1 MSTNSTTAP
10 PPGHGTGQ
18 SRPRPAHP
26 AAIVQVLEARS
37 FTEGEPRIVL
47 IRAEPHWNGPRRLPL
62 GGGRS
67 AHITTAVSPLAVLDT
82 LVAWDR
88 TDPGERDVLAVL
100 TDVEDADLGPG
111 LLARV
116 YRNRVYPI
124 EPWAVV
130 RRLFGAVDLDPRL
143 TAEGWAAEALIDAA
157 GQESWPKTPGTVLS
171 RDTALS
177 RLAAGRLSTTAHRLD
192 PDRLDLHAL
201 MAWSLAPGAVE
212 RVASLRDQERRG
224 LAAWLA
230 DPDRVGL
237 RSHQA
242 LTALFALFEAGNGAD
257 AVPMGLV
264 CAALWGGKAPM
275 GVDRARGRAEL
286 KFGGR
291 RLDDDTFAAFGAET
305 EDYVRVLLTARS
317 AHVSEDEPMLPGPDP
332 RALMARADVLIRDM
346 GAEDAAA
353 ASDLLETGLQARYGA
368 VARTLT
374 ACVPTDPGKSP
385 AERRVRDLTHA
396 VERLSRH
403 ELSRLA
409 SHRTTM
415 TRIRMAQRLVHWL
428 AQPPATKFT
437 TVAEAVQQHIA
448 TYGWVDLAH
457 GWITDGDHAHPELP
471 GALATLSTAVRARRH
486 ALDEAFATCLTEE
499 TRSGAAPRDALVVE
513 DFARRVLAPIVKPSR
528 TSSAGSPP
536 LLLVVLD
543 GASAAVAAALAEQLR
558 TRSWAEYDP
567 VADTAGDRQRRGML
581 AALPTITRASRG
593 SLFAGE
599 LTEIDQQEE
608 RRRFAA
614 HRFWGGAKVQL
625 FHKADLRGD
634 AGHALGGELAE
645 ALADPDTH
653 VAVVVNTVD
662 DRLGEDRA
670 MSHWQLNELLGMEHL
685 LTQARTTGRALV
697 ITADHGHVLDHGTDK
712 ENVPDALSAR
722 HRRGTTPAAR
732 GETVLT
738 GRRVVAEGQRITA
751 LWDTGLRY
759 GNRQA
764 GYHGGVALAEAAIPV
779 LAFVPHGAPVPKGWR
794 ELGPQRPFWWSLKE
808 DTVPGVPVPSAQ
820 TPAITPPT
828 RRTPSA
834 ADLRKRAE
842 EQQAAEHETGQ
853 GVLMSFEDISTV
865 EPTGTAAPP
874 PQPALAPASAA
885 EQLIEGLRAS
895 DIMSA
900 QLGSLPR
907 PEEFDTV
914 AKAVRAL
921 VDAHGILPVTAV
933 AEQAGK
939 RATRAA
945 GFAATLQRVLNY
957 DQAEILT
964 LTDNGRSLRLDVP
977 LLRRQFRIGTT
988 GGART

>member
-10 PPGHGTGQ
+10 PPGPGAGT
-18 SRPRPAHP
+18 SRPRAAHL
-26 AAIVQVLEARS
+26 AAVVQVLEARS

-62 GGGRS
+62 GGGRT
-67 AHITTAVSPLAVLDT
+67 AHIATAVSPLAVLDT
-82 LVAWDR
+82 LVTWERAEA
-88 TDPGERDVLAVL
+88 GERDVLAVL
-100 TDVEDADLGPG
+100 TDVEEAGLGPG

-177 RLAAGRLSTTAHRLD
+177 RLAAGRLSTAAHRLD
-192 PDRLDLHAL
+192 PGRLDLHAL
-201 MAWSLAPGAVE
+201 LGWSLAPGAVE
-212 RVASLRDQERRG
+212 RAASLRDQERRG

-237 RSHQA
+237 RAHRA

-264 CAALWGGKAPM
+264 CAALWGEKAPA

-286 KFGGR
+286 KFGGG

-317 AHVSEDEPMLPGPDP
+317 ADVTEDEPVLPGPDP
-332 RALMARADVLIRDM
+332 RALMARADVLIREM

-353 ASDLLETGLQARYGA
+353 ASDLLETGQGARYGA
-368 VARTLT
+368 VARALA
-374 ACVPTDPGKSP
+374 ACVPSGPGKTP
-385 AERRVRDLTHA
+385 AERRIRDLKNA
-396 VERLSRH
+396 VERLTQH

-409 SHRTTM
+409 SHRVTT

-428 AQPPATKFT
+428 AQPPATGFT
-437 TVAEAVQQHIA
+437 TAAEAVQQHIT

-471 GALATLSTAVRARRH
+471 GALAKLSAAVRARRH
-486 ALDEAFATCLTEE
+486 ALDEAFATRLAEE

-513 DFARRVLAPIVKPSR
+513 DFARRVLAPVVKPAR
-528 TSSAGSPP
+528 PSSAGSPP

-567 VADTAGDRQRRGML
+567 VADTEGHRQRRGML

-614 HRFWGGAKVQL
+614 HRFWGGANVRL
-625 FHKADLRGD
+625 FHKADLLGE

-653 VAVVVNTVD
+653 VAVVVNTID

-670 MSHWQLNELLGMEHL
+670 MSHWQLNELLGMEQL
-685 LTQARTTGRALV
+685 LAQARTTGRALV

-722 HRRGTTPAAR
+722 HRRGTTPAGR
-732 GETVLT
+732 GETALA

-779 LAFVPHGAPVPKGWR
+779 LAFVPYGAPVPKGWR
-794 ELGPQRPFWWSLKE
+794 ELGPQRPSWWSLKE
-808 DTVPGVPVPSAQ
+808 DTVPG
-820 TPAITPPT
+820 TPASLTQAPSITPPA

-834 ADLRKRAE
+834 AELQKKAE
-842 EQQAAEHETGQ
+842 EQQAVEHETGQ
-853 GVLMSFEDISTV
+853 GSLMSFDEIGTA
-865 EPTGTAAPP
+865 EPTEAVPLP
-874 PQPALAPASAA
+874 RPAPASPV
-885 EQLIEGLRAS
+885 EQLIEALRTS

-914 AKAVRAL
+914 ARAVRAL
-921 VDAHGILPVTAV
+921 ADAHGILPITVV
-933 AEQAGK
+933 AERAGK

-964 LTDNGRSLRLDVP
+964 LADNGRSLRLDVP
-977 LLRRQFRIGTT
+977 LLRRQFRLDTT

>member
-10 PPGHGTGQ
+10 PPGPGTGR

-26 AAIVQVLEARS
+26 AAVVQVLEARS

-62 GGGRS
+62 AGSRT
-67 AHITTAVSPLAVLDT
+67 AHIATAVSPLAVLDT
-82 LVAWDR
+82 LAAWDR
-88 TDPGERDVLAVL
+88 TETGDRDVLAVL
-100 TDVEDADLGPG
+100 TDVEEADLGPG

-124 EPWAVV
+124 ESWAVV

-143 TAEGWAAEALIDAA
+143 TAESWAAEALIDAA

-177 RLAAGRLSTTAHRLD
+177 RLAAGRLSTAAHRLD

-224 LAAWLA
+224 LASWLA

-242 LTALFALFEAGNGAD
+242 LTAMFALFEAGNGAD

-264 CAALWGGKAPM
+264 CAALWGEKAPA

-291 RLDDDTFAAFGAET
+291 RLDDDSFAAFGAET

-317 AHVSEDEPMLPGPDP
+317 ADVTEDEPVLPGPDP
-332 RALMARADVLIRDM
+332 RALMARADALIRDM

-353 ASDLLETGLQARYGA
+353 ASDLLETGQRARYGA
-368 VARTLT
+368 AARALT
-374 ACVPTDPGKSP
+374 ACVPSSPGKAP
-385 AERRVRDLTHA
+385 AEPRIRDLKHA
-396 VERLSRH
+396 VDHLAGH

-409 SHRTTM
+409 SHRATM

-428 AQPPATKFT
+428 AQPPVIAFT
-437 TVAEAVQQHIA
+437 TAAEAVQQHIA

-457 GWITDGDHAHPELP
+457 GWITDGDHTHPELP
-471 GALATLSTAVRARRH
+471 GALAALSTAVRARRH
-486 ALDEAFATCLTEE
+486 ALDEAFATRLAEE

-513 DFARRVLAPIVKPSR
+513 DFARRVLAPVVKPAR
-528 TSSAGSPP
+528 PSSTGNPP

-567 VADTAGDRQRRGML
+567 VADTSGNRRRRGML

-614 HRFWGGAKVQL
+614 HRFWGGADVRL

-634 AGHALGGELAE
+634 AGHALGSELAE
-645 ALADPDTH
+645 ALADPNTH
-653 VAVVVNTVD
+653 VAVVVNTID

-670 MSHWQLNELLGMEHL
+670 MSHWQLNELLGMEQL
-685 LTQARTTGRALV
+685 LAQARTTGRALV
-697 ITADHGHVLDHGTDK
+697 ITADHGHVIDHGTDK
-712 ENVPDALSAR
+712 EIVPDALSAR
-722 HRRGTTPAAR
+722 HRRGTTPAGR
-732 GETVLT
+732 GETVLA

-779 LAFVPHGAPVPKGWR
+779 LAFAPYGAPVPKGWR
-794 ELGPQRPFWWSLKE
+794 ELGPQRPSWWSLK
-808 DTVPGVPVPSAQ
+808 DDVVPGTPIPSPQA
-820 TPAITPPT
+820 PSITPPAK
-828 RRTPSA
+828 RTPSA
-834 ADLRKRAE
+834 ADLRKRVE
-842 EQQAAEHETGQ
+842 EQQTAEQETGQ
-853 GVLMSFEDISTV
+853 GALMSFDEIS
-865 EPTGTAAPP
+865 AAEQTEAAAL
-874 PQPALAPASAA
+874 PQPAPASAA
-885 EQLIEGLRAS
+885 EQLIEALRAS

-914 AKAVRAL
+914 AKAVQAL
-921 VDAHGILPVTAV
+921 VDAHGILPITVV
-933 AEQAGK
+933 AERAGK
-939 RATRAA
+939 RATRAT

-957 DQAEILT
+957 DQAEALT

-977 LLRRQFRIGTT
+977 LLRRQFRLDTT

>member
-26 AAIVQVLEARS
+26 AAVVQVLEARS

-47 IRAEPHWNGPRRLPL
+47 IRAEPHWNGTRRLPL
-62 GGGRS
+62 GGGRT
-67 AHITTAVSPLAVLDT
+67 AHIATAVSPLAVLDT
-82 LVAWDR
+82 LTAWER
-88 TDPGERDVLAVL
+88 TDTGERDVLAVL
-100 TDVEDADLGPG
+100 TDVEEADLGPG

-124 EPWAVV
+124 ESWAVV

-177 RLAAGRLSTTAHRLD
+177 RLAAGRLSTAAHRLD

-212 RVASLRDQERRG
+212 RVASLRGQERRG
-224 LAAWLA
+224 LASWLA

-237 RSHQA
+237 RAHQA

-264 CAALWGGKAPM
+264 CAALWGEKAPA

-291 RLDDDTFAAFGAET
+291 RLADDSFAAFGAET

-317 AHVSEDEPMLPGPDP
+317 ADVTEDEPVLPGPDP
-332 RALMARADVLIRDM
+332 RALMARADALIRDM

-353 ASDLLETGLQARYGA
+353 ASDLLETGQRARYGA
-368 VARTLT
+368 VARALT
-374 ACVPTDPGKSP
+374 ACVPSGPGKAP
-385 AERRVRDLTHA
+385 AERRIRDLKHA
-396 VERLSRH
+396 VEHLTGH

-409 SHRTTM
+409 SHRATM

-428 AQPPATKFT
+428 AQPPATAFT
-437 TVAEAVQQHIA
+437 TAAEAVQQHIT

-457 GWITDGDHAHPELP
+457 GWITDGDHTHPELP
-471 GALATLSTAVRARRH
+471 GALAALSTAVRARRH
-486 ALDEAFATCLTEE
+486 ALDETFATRLAEE

-513 DFARRVLAPIVKPSR
+513 DFARRVLAPVVKPAR
-528 TSSAGSPP
+528 SSSTGSPP

-567 VADTAGDRQRRGML
+567 VADTAGDRRRRGML

-614 HRFWGGAKVQL
+614 HRFWGGADVRL

-634 AGHALGGELAE
+634 AGHALGSELAE

-653 VAVVVNTVD
+653 VAVVINTID

-670 MSHWQLNELLGMEHL
+670 TSHWQLNELLGMEQL
-685 LTQARTTGRALV
+685 LAQARTTGRALV
-697 ITADHGHVLDHGTDK
+697 ITADHGHVIDHGTDK

-722 HRRGTTPAAR
+722 HRRGTTPAGR
-732 GETVLT
+732 GETVLA

-764 GYHGGVALAEAAIPV
+764 GYHGGVALSEAAIPV
-779 LAFVPHGAPVPKGWR
+779 LAFVPYGAPVPKGWR
-794 ELGPQRPFWWSLKE
+794 ELGPQRPSWWSLKE
-808 DTVPGVPVPSAQ
+808 DAAPGTPVPSTQA
-820 TPAITPPT
+820 PSPTPPA
-828 RRTPSA
+828 RRAPSA
-834 ADLRKRAE
+834 ADLRKKEE
-842 EQQAAEHETGQ
+842 EQQALEHETGQ
-853 GVLMSFEDISTV
+853 RALMSFDEIGTV
-865 EPTGTAAPP
+865 EPTETAARS
-874 PQPALAPASAA
+874 QPAPASAA
-885 EQLIEGLRAS
+885 EQLVEALRAS

-914 AKAVRAL
+914 AKAIQAL
-921 VDAHGILPVTAV
+921 VDAHGILPITVV
-933 AEQAGK
+933 AERAGK
-939 RATRAA
+939 RATRAT

-957 DQAEILT
+957 DQAEVLT

-977 LLRRQFRIGTT
+977 LLRRQFRLDPT